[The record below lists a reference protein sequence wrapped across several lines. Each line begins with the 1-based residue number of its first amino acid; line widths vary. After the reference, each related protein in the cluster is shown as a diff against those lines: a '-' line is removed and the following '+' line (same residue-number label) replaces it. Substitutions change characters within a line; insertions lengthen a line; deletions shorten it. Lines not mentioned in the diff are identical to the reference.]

1 MNSNIF
7 SKALEFFSED
17 EKIAKEKCARDEIIA
32 EFQQPSAGVPE
43 ENPMFIDGFFL
54 QPFKNLTTL
63 SMSRIESAKIKK
75 LADSGYGIED
85 SKGNII
91 TNFLVK
97 IEEVKTND
105 VNIQEIEFVVSLKN
119 GLKIPMTK
127 SVDEFRSGSW
137 YAYDARLHCDNL
149 HEFKAALELL
159 LRKNEVVVFTEY
171 HSPGWYEENGKWNY
185 FNCKTNVLGEQ
196 SSIKIVTENAG
207 AYKVN
212 EREENLAIKF
222 WEMQNL
228 TRGPQALIVM
238 AYVILASLYSIFKAA
253 GLLPKG
259 VLALIGPQSTRKTS
273 LALVL
278 GKLLERSE
286 SMTPK
291 YNMRSTP
298 TSIDEALEDFKDS
311 VLIVDD
317 LSPSEDMSHRRQ
329 LERTLE
335 HVVRIFG
342 DANTRQRSKNYA
354 KAYEPKGLAILT
366 GEYMNAVA
374 STLSRMIV
382 LQVDTDT
389 VDLDVLSYYQKNHH
403 ILPGFLWNFL
413 TFCAKKQT
421 EIINFLKARFGE
433 KRMEVRGKYSPDRL
447 GEYRVELELAMEI
460 LLMYLDQ
467 LNCFDAGILTS
478 FASGFSFE
486 VDCVLKENQKMQKV
500 KQPFSQVVET
510 IRWLLL
516 EERIYNLPET
526 KSEVKRDFYKDDK
539 NLYLYPMAFLK
550 SIEEYTAQCGEAT
563 SIYNISYLESVL
575 ENNDAIVCRDEV
587 KNKGELC
594 KRRSLKLPKA
604 GKLGDHRRFY
614 IVPLEHIFN
623 EDVRQNDTSTL
634 NEK

>member
-374 STLSRMIV
+374 STLSRMII
-382 LQVDTDT
+382 LQIDTDT

-413 TFCAKKQT
+413 TFCAKNQMH
-421 EIINFLKARFGE
+421 IIDFLKARFVE
-433 KRMEVRGKYSPDRL
+433 KRLEVRGKYNPDRL

-460 LLMYLDQ
+460 LLMYLEE
-467 LNCFDAGILTS
+467 LNCFDSGILTS

-486 VDCVLKENQKMQKV
+486 IDCMLKENQRLQSV
-500 KQPFSQVVET
+500 KQPFSQVVDT
-510 IRWLLL
+510 IKWLVL
-516 EERIYNLPET
+516 EERIYNLPEM
-526 KSEVKRDFYKDDK
+526 KVDVKQDFYKDDK
-539 NLYLYPMAFLK
+539 FFYLYPTAFLK
-550 SIEEYTAQCGEAT
+550 SIEAYAAKCGEST
-563 SIYNISYLESVL
+563 SIYNISYLETVL
-575 ENNDAIVCRDEV
+575 ENNDAIICRDEV
-587 KNKGELC
+587 KSKGIVVR
-594 KRRSLKLPKA
+594 RRSLKLPKA
-604 GKLGDHRRFY
+604 SGIGDYRRFY
-614 IVPLEHIFN
+614 VIPQSSVCSEEN
-623 EDVRQNDTSTL
+623 E
-634 NEK
+634 

>member
-7 SKALEFFSED
+7 SKALELFSED
-17 EKIAKEKCARDEIIA
+17 EKIARERCVRDEIIA

-43 ENPMFIDGFFL
+43 ENSMCIDGFFL
-54 QPFKNLTTL
+54 QPFKMLATL
-63 SMSRIESAKIKK
+63 SMSKTEPTKIAK
-75 LADSGYGIED
+75 LADSQYGIED
-85 SKGNII
+85 SKGNRI
-91 TNFLVK
+91 TNFLVE
-97 IEEVKTND
+97 IEEIKTSD
-105 VNIQEIEFVVSLKN
+105 GIGQEIEFSVTLRN
-119 GLKIPMTK
+119 GAKIPMKKT
-127 SVDEFRSGSW
+127 VEEFRSGGW
-137 YAYDARLHCDNL
+137 YAHDARLHCDNL
-149 HEFKAALELL
+149 HEFKVALELL
-159 LRKNEVVVFTEY
+159 LRKNEVLVLTEY
-171 HSPGWYEENGKWNY
+171 NAPGWYEEDGKWNY
-185 FNCKTNVLGEQ
+185 FNHDCNVLGEQ
-196 SSIKIVTENAG
+196 SNIKIMEENAG
-207 AYKVN
+207 AYKVGA
-212 EREENLAIKF
+212 REDELAIKF
-222 WEMQNL
+222 MDMQQL

-278 GKLLERSE
+278 GKLYERSE
-286 SMTPK
+286 HMTPK

-317 LSPSEDMSHRRQ
+317 LSPSEDSSHRRE

-374 STLSRMIV
+374 STLSRMII
-382 LQVDTDT
+382 LQIDTDT

-421 EIINFLKARFGE
+421 EIINFLKERFVE

-587 KNKGELC
+587 KNKGTVC

-604 GKLGDHRRFY
+604 GTISDYRRFY
-614 IVPLEHIFN
+614 VIPQSLVYVEGK
-623 EDVRQNDTSTL
+623 L
-634 NEK
+634 N

>member
-1 MNSNIF
+1 MLTNSQDVF
-7 SKALEFFSED
+7 KEALRMFAED
-17 EKIAKEKCARDEIIA
+17 DAEMRKSSVQKEIIA
-32 EFQQPSAGVPE
+32 EFQQPVYGTLE
-43 ENPMFIDGFFL
+43 ENPMWVEGGWI
-54 QPFKNLTTL
+54 QPFKQLFTNLLSQNTTAQV
-63 SMSRIESAKIKK
+63 SRLVNSEF
-75 LADSGYGIED
+75 GIRD
-85 SKGNII
+85 NKGNII
-91 TNFLVK
+91 TNFLVE
-97 IEEVKTND
+97 IEEVKTSD
-105 VNIQEIEFVVSLKN
+105 GDIQEIEFTVLLKN
-119 GLKIPMTK
+119 GMKITMTK
-127 SVDEFRSGSW
+127 SVDEFRSGGW
-137 YAYDARLHCDNL
+137 YAHDARLHCDNL

-159 LRKNEVVVFTEY
+159 LRKKEVVVLTEY
-171 HSPGWYEENGKWNY
+171 NAPGWYEENGKWNY
-185 FNCKTNVLGEQ
+185 FNYKKNVLGEL
-196 SSIKIVTENAG
+196 SDIKILEENAG

-228 TRGPQALIVM
+228 TRGPQAMIVM
-238 AYVILASLYSIFKAA
+238 AYVVLASLYSIFKAA

-278 GKLLERSE
+278 GKLYERSE
-286 SMTPK
+286 HMTPK

-311 VLIVDD
+311 ILIVDD

-374 STLSRMIV
+374 STLSRMII
-382 LQVDTDT
+382 LQIDTDT

-413 TFCAKKQT
+413 TFCAKNQMH
-421 EIINFLKARFGE
+421 IIDFLKARFVE
-433 KRMEVRGKYSPDRL
+433 KRLEVRGKYNPDRL

-460 LLMYLDQ
+460 LLMYLEE
-467 LNCFDAGILTS
+467 LNCFDSGILTS

-486 VDCVLKENQKMQKV
+486 IDCMLKENQRLQSV
-500 KQPFSQVVET
+500 KQPFSQVVDT
-510 IRWLLL
+510 IKWLVL
-516 EERIYNLPET
+516 EERIYNLPEM
-526 KSEVKRDFYKDDK
+526 KVDVKQDFYKDDK
-539 NLYLYPMAFLK
+539 FFYLYPTAFLK
-550 SIEEYTAQCGEAT
+550 SIEAYAAKCGEST
-563 SIYNISYLESVL
+563 SIYNISYLETVL
-575 ENNDAIVCRDEV
+575 ENNDAIICKDEV
-587 KNKGELC
+587 KIKGTVC

-604 GKLGDHRRFY
+604 GTISDYRRFY
-614 IVPLEHIFN
+614 VIPQSLVYAEGKIN
-623 EDVRQNDTSTL
+623 
-634 NEK
+634 

>member
-1 MNSNIF
+1 MLTNSQDVF
-7 SKALEFFSED
+7 KEALRMFAED
-17 EKIAKEKCARDEIIA
+17 DAEMRNSSVQKEIIA
-32 EFQQPSAGVPE
+32 EFQQPVYGTLE
-43 ENPMFIDGFFL
+43 ENPMWVEGGWGWI
-54 QPFKNLTTL
+54 QPFKQLFTNLLSQNTTAQV
-63 SMSRIESAKIKK
+63 SRLVNSEF
-75 LADSGYGIED
+75 GIRD
-85 SKGNII
+85 NKGNII
-91 TNFLVK
+91 TNFLVE
-97 IEEVKTND
+97 IEEVKTSD
-105 VNIQEIEFVVSLKN
+105 GDIQEIEFVVSLKN

-137 YAYDARLHCDNL
+137 FAYDARLHCDNL

-185 FNCKTNVLGEQ
+185 FNCKTNVLREQ

-317 LSPSEDMSHRRQ
+317 LSPSEDSLHRRE

-374 STLSRMIV
+374 STLSRMII
-382 LQVDTDT
+382 LQIDTDT

-413 TFCAKKQT
+413 TFCAKNQMH
-421 EIINFLKARFGE
+421 IIDFLKARFVE
-433 KRMEVRGKYSPDRL
+433 KRLEVRGKYNPDRL

-460 LLMYLDQ
+460 LVMYYSELQ
-467 LNCFDAGILTS
+467 CFDSGALSDFANS
-478 FASGFSFE
+478 FSTE
-486 VDCVLKENQKMQKV
+486 IDLLLKENQRVQSV
-500 KQPFSQVVET
+500 KQPFSQIVET
-510 IRWLLL
+510 IKWLLI
-516 EERIYNLPET
+516 EEQICNLPEM
-526 KSEVKRDFYKDDK
+526 KGDVKRNFYKDDRY
-539 NLYLYPMAFLK
+539 LYLYPTAFLK
-550 SIEEYTAQCGEAT
+550 SIEAYAAQCGEST
-563 SIYNISYLESVL
+563 SIYNISYLETVL
-575 ENNDAIVCRDEV
+575 ENNDAIICRDEV
-587 KNKGELC
+587 KSKGEVC

-604 GKLGDHRRFY
+604 GKLGDYRRFY
-614 IVPLEHIFN
+614 IIPLKYIFN
-623 EDVRQNDTSTL
+623 ENV
-634 NEK
+634 

>member
-1 MNSNIF
+1 MMKNNIIFEEALKRF
-7 SKALEFFSED
+7 SKD
-17 EKIAKEKCARDEIIA
+17 ERATRETCARDEIIA

-54 QPFKNLTTL
+54 QPFKQLVTL

-75 LADSGYGIED
+75 LADSGYGIRD
-85 SKGNII
+85 NKGNTI
-91 TNFLVK
+91 TNFLVE
-97 IEEVKTND
+97 IAEVKTNEGD
-105 VNIQEIEFVVSLKN
+105 IQEIEFVVSLKN

-137 YAYDARLHCDNL
+137 FAYDARLHCDNL
-149 HEFKAALELL
+149 HELKAALELL
-159 LRKNEVVVFTEY
+159 LRKNEVVVFSEY

-196 SSIKIVTENAG
+196 SCIKIVEENAG

-317 LSPSEDMSHRRQ
+317 LSPSEDSLHRRE

-374 STLSRMIV
+374 STLSRMII
-382 LQVDTDT
+382 LQIDTDT

-413 TFCAKKQT
+413 TFCAKNQMH
-421 EIINFLKARFGE
+421 IIDFLKARFVE
-433 KRMEVRGKYSPDRL
+433 KRLEVRGKYNPDRL

-460 LLMYLDQ
+460 LLMYLKE
-467 LNCFDAGILTS
+467 LNCFDSGILTS

-486 VDCVLKENQKMQKV
+486 IDCMLKENQRLQSV
-500 KQPFSQVVET
+500 KQPFSQVVDT
-510 IRWLLL
+510 IKWLVL
-516 EERIYNLPET
+516 EERIYNLPEM
-526 KSEVKRDFYKDDK
+526 KVDVKQDFYKDDK
-539 NLYLYPMAFLK
+539 FFYLYPTAFLK
-550 SIEEYTAQCGEAT
+550 SIEAYAAKCGEST
-563 SIYNISYLESVL
+563 SIYNISYLETVL
-575 ENNDAIVCRDEV
+575 ENNDAIICKDEV
-587 KNKGELC
+587 KIKGTVC

-604 GKLGDHRRFY
+604 GTISDYRRFY
-614 IVPLEHIFN
+614 VIPQSLVYAEGKIN
-623 EDVRQNDTSTL
+623 
-634 NEK
+634 